1 MGYLDK
7 HERRYNPDLSSGY
20 SKYVWRRIPEK
31 IVSGS
36 LDLKMDRKKD
46 YILKKMSVQPE
57 IIELLSDLQVSV
69 GSAIW
74 RDLWVVEEF
83 YSLIAREEVR
93 LEEGFIDLITLAILA
108 GYKFRSKNMIAM
120 GVQIQGTLLNKNVF
134 TGDDCW
140 GVRWQQVSE
149 SLKCCAL
156 GDIRVGFVSYNVLVG
171 LLPRV
176 VFLDPDVLSRV
187 LKFNQKTAVDWFL
200 EKRSG
205 IKRKS
210 CLRPGKLKRMRMRS
224 LKEIGAGSTAEEP
237 AGIPQSQPAPGSSR
251 VRDEYGGTVSRPKQ
265 EDSDEEVVMFQEDD
279 EVILEEELEVGEKK
293 EVEVSKRRSTPLRFP
308 SRAVESPPT
317 YDELIEAV
325 PWIAFPD
332 DLDIELEIPWDRR
345 FF

>member
-1 MGYLDK
+1 
-7 HERRYNPDLSSGY
+7 
-20 SKYVWRRIPEK
+20 
-31 IVSGS
+31 
-36 LDLKMDRKKD
+36 
-46 YILKKMSVQPE
+46 
-57 IIELLSDLQVSV
+57 
-69 GSAIW
+69 
-74 RDLWVVEEF
+74 
-83 YSLIAREEVR
+83 
-93 LEEGFIDLITLAILA
+93 
-108 GYKFRSKNMIAM
+108 
-120 GVQIQGTLLNKNVF
+120 
-134 TGDDCW
+134 
-140 GVRWQQVSE
+140 
-149 SLKCCAL
+149 
-156 GDIRVGFVSYNVLVG
+156 VSYNVLVG

-176 VFLDPDVLSRV
+176 VFYDPDVLCRV

-251 VRDEYGGTVSRPKQ
+251 VRDESGGTVSRPKQ

-308 SRAVESPPT
+308 RRAVESPPT
-317 YDELIEAV
+317 YDELIEGV